1 MNHQVW
7 KEVFEPFAQARLEQ
21 AQVPGGA
28 IGICKDGELVYFG
41 SFGFRDVEKQHPI
54 TPETIFG
61 IASVTKSFTCMAI
74 MQLQEAGKLSV
85 HDPVVQYL
93 PEFRMPQDQF
103 TRDVTI
109 HHFMTHTPGMPP
121 LPFLTSAMKRSME
134 QDPSV
139 LETEPECVDESV
151 PVVDTYEELME
162 QIGSFPEEVLG
173 RPGEAFSYNND
184 VYGLLG
190 AIVERVSGMS
200 YEQYVTEHILKP
212 AGMTH
217 SVFTPE
223 QLEAHSDVAELFT
236 RKTRNGAE
244 EVFHAP
250 VLHDAP
256 AMRAAGFLKSS
267 ASDLLQ
273 YLDIFRTG
281 GNAGGTRIL
290 SRESVATMTAPHVKC
305 DACWHYGYGLQIVP
319 DFAGGKLID
328 HGGSL
333 KGVSSQIFVLPEKG
347 ITGVILTNVDGVEV
361 RELAVGALN
370 LLLDRPLETP
380 LFCFAE
386 QPLPAEKLADYAGE
400 YTCQEWM
407 EMSVEAKDG
416 VCQMTMDGTTYALR
430 PVGNDLFVFSRRGA
444 DIPVLFVRNEAG
456 EVHRAVY
463 AKRQLRKK
471 AQ

>member
-1 MNHQVW
+1 MNHREW
-7 KEVFEPFAQARLEQ
+7 KEVFEPFAQARMEQ

-41 SFGFRDVEKQHPI
+41 SFGFRDVERRHPI
-54 TPETIFG
+54 TPDTIFG

-74 MQLQEAGKLSV
+74 MKLQEAGKLSV
-85 HDPVVQYL
+85 HDPVVSYL

-134 QDPSV
+134 QDPAV
-139 LETEPECVDESV
+139 LETEPESVNESI

-200 YEQYVTEHILKP
+200 YEQYVAEHILAP

-223 QLEAHSDVAELFT
+223 ELAAHADVAELFT
-236 RKTRNGAE
+236 RKTRNGAD

-267 ASDLLQ
+267 VADLLG

-281 GNAGGTRIL
+281 GNAKGARIL
-290 SRESVATMTAPHVKC
+290 SPESVASMTAAHVKC

-333 KGVSSQIFVLPEKG
+333 KGVSSQIFALPEKG
-347 ITGVILTNVDGVEV
+347 ITGVVLTNVDGVEV
-361 RELAVGALN
+361 REIAVGALN
-370 LLLDRPLETP
+370 LLMGRPLETP
-380 LFCFAE
+380 LFAFAD
-386 QPLPAEKLADYAGE
+386 QPLTEERLVDYAGE

-416 VCQMTMDGTTYALR
+416 VCSMTMDGTTYTLR
-430 PVGNDLFVFSRRGA
+430 AAGNDLFVFHRRGVN
-444 DIPVLFVRNEAG
+444 IPVLFLRNEEG
-456 EVHRAVY
+456 TVHRAVY